1 MRLCGKPMNDTKQSN
16 PPTIKSPTPS
26 QCDWNE
32 ARILVRS
39 DLVFQAREQGGRPVT
54 LIGDPAR
61 NKFFQIGLYERAV
74 IETFDGV
81 KTIVE
86 IAANSS
92 VGLTTEQSQNQVAQI
107 ARWLIQNNLG
117 SIAGT
122 DNGKRIS
129 EKAKLLKQGNRL
141 GLSSLIS
148 FKVPLFN
155 PTRVLSSL
163 SGVGKIVFHPLSVV
177 VWSVVVTVALV
188 MLWQRSEEIGLSY
201 VGVLTGTRWMWLL
214 AIWVCLKIVHEM
226 GHGLACRRYG
236 GDVPEAGVLLLVF
249 APLAYMNVTS
259 SWRLANRWQRIVVSF
274 GGMYVELFLAA
285 LAAIGWALLE
295 SDSLLKDLCFNTF
308 TMAGI
313 TTVLFNANP
322 LMRFDGYYILSDVCD
337 IPNLYGKG
345 TAWYWDRIRAICL
358 GWIPTNGLVEDRER
372 WIVPIFG
379 SLSALWRGLV
389 GVGLLIAA
397 GVLFHGVGIALAV
410 LAGFSWYV
418 LPAIKAARQIAT
430 GQAAQPINRRRV
442 AIVAFTFGLI
452 AFMCFWIIGSPAS
465 SSAPAI
471 VQFQNE
477 TILRASCNGFIDEIL
492 VHDGQAVVAG
502 QSLVIQRNEILATDV
517 ELLNH
522 QKSESDIQAKVYLKA
537 CQLANYQAE
546 LEKSASLLRQ
556 LGEKQR
562 QLAELTIC
570 SPFDG
575 IVMRRNLSE
584 LSGSFV
590 KQGEPI
596 LTIACHDTPEII
608 VSIDQH
614 DFASIQA
621 DATPKLKAVFP
632 GLPLLH
638 CQLTTKRPRATT
650 VPAHPAMCAD
660 RGGPLAVRHV
670 VNSQKKDN
678 GQSQVELLSPHFNLE
693 LSIPNQYRERM
704 MSGQQGIVIFPVA
717 RHSIGTYW
725 YLAARACC
733 IWKLTRATPGL

>member
-1 MRLCGKPMNDTKQSN
+1 MRLCGKSMNETRPQSN
-16 PPTIKSPTPS
+16 SPSTISPTPAQS
-26 QCDWNE
+26 DWNE

-39 DLVFQAREQGGRPVT
+39 DLVFQAREQGGRSVVQ
-54 LIGDPAR
+54 IGDPAR

-74 IETFDGV
+74 IENFDGI
-81 KTIVE
+81 KTVVE

-92 VGLTTEQSQNQVAQI
+92 EGLTAEQSQNQVAQI

-117 SIAGT
+117 SMAAT
-122 DNGKRIS
+122 DNGKRIN
-129 EKAKLLKQGNRL
+129 EKAKLLKQHSRI

-148 FKVPLFN
+148 LKIPLFN
-155 PTRVLSSL
+155 PTRVLSCL
-163 SGVGKIVFHPLSVV
+163 SGVGKVIFHPAAAV
-177 VWSVVVTVALV
+177 VWSVVVVVALV
-188 MLWQRSEEIGLSY
+188 MLWQRSEEVGLSY
-201 VGVLTGTRWMWLL
+201 VGVLTGTRWIWLL

-226 GHGLACRRYG
+226 GHGLACRRFG

-249 APLAYMNVTS
+249 APLAYVNVTS

-322 LMRFDGYYILSDVCD
+322 LMRFDGYYIFSDLCD
-337 IPNLYGKG
+337 IPNMYAKG

-358 GWIPTNGLVEDRER
+358 GWTQTSGLVEDRER

-379 SLSALWRGLV
+379 SLSAVWRGLI

-410 LAGFSWYV
+410 LAGFSWYL

-471 VQFQNE
+471 VQFQDE
-477 TILRASCNGFIDEIL
+477 TILRASCNGFIEEIL
-492 VHDGQAVVAG
+492 VQDGQTVVAG
-502 QSLVIQRNEILATDV
+502 QSLVIQRNENLATDV
-517 ELLNH
+517 ELLIH
-522 QKSESDIQAKVYLKA
+522 QKSESDIQAKIYLQA
-537 CQLANYQAE
+537 RQLANYQAE
-546 LEKSASLLRQ
+546 LEKSASLSRQ
-556 LGEKQR
+556 LGEKER

-570 SPFDG
+570 SPIDG
-575 IVMRRNLSE
+575 VVMRRNLSE

-590 KQGEPI
+590 KQGESI
-596 LTIACHDTPEII
+596 LTIARHETLEII

-614 DFASIQA
+614 DFASIQS
-621 DATPKLKAVFP
+621 DAAPKLKAVFP
-632 GLPLLH
+632 GLPLID
-638 CQLTTKRPRATT
+638 CQLKTKRPRATT

-660 RGGPLAVRHV
+660 RGGPLAVRQV
-670 VNSQKKDN
+670 ANSQKKDN

-693 LSIPNQYRERM
+693 LSIPDQYREYRQACW
-704 MSGQQGIVIFPVA
+704 SLADIDPTV
-717 RHSIGTYW
+717 RH
-725 YLAARACC
+725 
-733 IWKLTRATPGL
+733 